1 MPGSVKIGVLV
12 NTTFADVK
20 LSIGTGTA
28 SSPQLG
34 REIEFLTVD
43 REDAIEEAFR
53 IGAQRGIE
61 ALLVCFDTRFSTAD
75 LITSSRSP
83 RNTLFTARYC
93 KHELPWPGRCN

>member
-12 NTTFADVK
+12 NATFADVEVQFQ
-20 LSIGTGTA
+20 SVQQA
-28 SSPQLG
+28 ARQLG

-53 IGAQRGIE
+53 IGAQRGIG
-61 ALLVCFDTRFSTAD
+61 ALLVCSDHFSTAD

-83 RNTLFTARYC
+83 RNTLFRRSIPNAS
-93 KHELPWPGRCN
+93 LPWPAV